1 MSDLAVYIR
10 KNHIEVVNL
19 KDTRVAAGS
28 ASFTT
33 TRLLVGDFVQAEG
46 LLRRLIDDVR
56 SNGLFAAKP
65 RLIIQP
71 LEMTQ
76 RGLSMIE
83 ERIFLELG
91 TGAGARYV
99 KLHVGERL
107 SAQAAIAVLEI
118 RV

>member
-1 MSDLAVYIR
+1 MSDLVAYVR

-19 KDTRVAAGS
+19 QDTRVAAGS

-46 LLRRLIDDVR
+46 LLTRLVKDVR
-56 SNGLFAAKP
+56 SSGLFAAKP
-65 RLIIQP
+65 RLIMQP
-71 LEMTQ
+71 LEMTEG
-76 RGLSMIE
+76 GLSMVE

-91 TGAGARYV
+91 AGAGARRV
-99 KLHVGERL
+99 KVHIGERL
-107 SAQAAIAVLEI
+107 SAQAAAVVLDS